1 MNGDS
6 TETLLVIGSGVAV
19 ILLAVVI
26 PILLRPLNRKVDRIE
41 YKARDHVRQKL
52 SGSKQATENTP
63 TRVPHEG
70 NSAAASASAAPPT
83 TAAPAP
89 SATAA
94 ATPAVEARRRSP
106 RQKAPQAAPTPA
118 AATSGSDSAAGEPRR
133 QVSWA
138 TIGAAGVAIVALAVL
153 IGARSALPLLLIVL
167 VAVGIGIY
175 ITRDLKRSKAPTKI
189 QIAEPAIATATNLM
203 SVAATEPATAPATD
217 APAQTTQGS
226 PAPGQMQ
233 LERVELGS
241 DDTLLSSLGIDIVND
256 GVPVAGPAETGEE
269 FVSAIVAM
277 ENITL
282 MPDSF
287 DAGEAILGG
296 SASVTFTQHRLF
308 GVVWDIKGANA
319 TTYSTDAGSG
329 SVLAFSAARGAFTAS
344 QFGRMRAGF
353 TGHATYESMTVHG
366 ASSLSGEPRL
376 LFDLDE
382 GAFNRTAH
390 GGIRLVV
397 EAFTEG
403 LRMPDH
409 DTVREQL

>member
-41 YKARDHVRQKL
+41 YKARAHVRQKL

-70 NSAAASASAAPPT
+70 NSAAASASASSPT

-94 ATPAVEARRRSP
+94 ATPGVEARRRSP
-106 RQKAPQAAPTPA
+106 RQRAPQAAPAT
-118 AATSGSDSAAGEPRR
+118 ATSGSDSAAGEPRR

-153 IGARSALPLLLIVL
+153 IGARSSLLLLLIVL

-175 ITRDLKRSKAPTKI
+175 ITRDLKRSKAPTKV
-189 QIAEPAIATATNLM
+189 QIAEPAIATATSPM
-203 SVAATEPATAPATD
+203 SVAATEPETAPAID

-226 PAPGQMQ
+226 PSPGQMQ
-233 LERVELGS
+233 LERVELGP
-241 DDTLLSSLGIDIVND
+241 DDTLLGSLGIDIVND

-287 DAGEAILGG
+287 DAGEVILGG